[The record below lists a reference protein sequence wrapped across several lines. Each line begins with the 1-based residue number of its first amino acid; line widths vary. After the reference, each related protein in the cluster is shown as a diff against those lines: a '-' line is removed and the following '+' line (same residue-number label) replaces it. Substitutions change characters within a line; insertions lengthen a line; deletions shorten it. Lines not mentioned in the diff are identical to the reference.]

1 MNFLKTE
8 IGQTIKKTATGYL
21 VNTYMPNLKIEKFEI
36 QRSLAINAVNEFF
49 LAGKIQPYLADKI
62 PGGFKY
68 GEELTVYMAGQIVG
82 SLGYDY
88 IMSTDKFELKLTE
101 RVKTALILQSIC
113 LISNKTFGIK

>member
-21 VNTYMPNLKIEKFEI
+21 VDTYMPNLKIEKFEL

-49 LAGKIQPYLADKI
+49 LAGKIQPFLIDKV

-68 GEELTVYMAGQIVG
+68 GEELAVYIAGQLVG
-82 SLGYDY
+82 SIGYDY
-88 IMSTDKFELKLTE
+88 IMNMEGFKLNLTQ
-101 RVKTALILQSIC
+101 RVKTALVLQSIC

>member
-8 IGQTIKKTATGYL
+8 IGQTVKKTATAFL
-21 VNTYMPNLKIEKFEI
+21 VDKYISGVKIEKFEL

-49 LAGKIQPYLADKI
+49 LAGRIQPYLVDKI

-68 GEELTVYMAGQIVG
+68 GEELAVYMAGQIMG
-82 SLGYDY
+82 GLGYDY
-88 IMSTDKFELKLTE
+88 IMNMDKFSLNITE
-101 RVKTALILQSIC
+101 RLKSALILQSIC